1 MDLKMVIHSQTVP
14 PVPRFATIKNSV
26 AILGIGRST
35 LYKEA
40 ARGHIRLI
48 KCGWRTLVDIPH
60 ALEWMATLPEASI
73 AAPYKA
79 GR

>member
-1 MDLKMVIHSQTVP
+1 MLTLPTEHTTL
-14 PVPRFATIKNSV
+14 PRYAPIPKAI

-40 ARGHIRLI
+40 ARGNVRLI
-48 KCGWRTLVDIPH
+48 KCGWRTLVDIQQ

-73 AAPYKA
+73 AAPYRT
-79 GR
+79 GM